1 MGRDPPRSAGQVVG
15 PVAANV
21 SNHGRVDDRTAGAER
36 WGLMALERWLRVTI
50 GMVLVAA
57 AAYLLF
63 RLRFVLVTVAIAA
76 MLAYALLPLV
86 ERVARVR
93 VAGRPMP
100 RFGAVLIV
108 FLVLTVLLAAAC
120 HVAAQPIAAES
131 GRFAQNVQEYEVQLG
146 AAFSQARASVGSGLS
161 PATRAKMDEALNQA
175 GGLIVAALGRIMQM
189 TARWLTH
196 IIEIVMIPILAF
208 YFLVDLP
215 LLGGELL
222 EFLPPTWR
230 GTVLWA
236 APRADRILA
245 GYVRGQIILMAIS
258 GVVVSVGLA
267 LIHMPFPLL
276 LGIVAGLTRAI
287 PVVGPVLGAIPIVGL
302 ALLQSPDTAVAVLI
316 FFVALQLVESQI
328 VIPQIIGH
336 ELRLRAATILLA
348 LLIGNA
354 LFGLMGMFLAAPAAA
369 FLKALGELAN
379 ERAAEP
385 RGAGRERG
393 VPIAA
398 GRDRPG

>member
-1 MGRDPPRSAGQVVG
+1 MGGDPTPRSAGKVVG
-15 PVAANV
+15 SVDANL
-21 SNHGRVDDRTAGAER
+21 SNHGRVGGEAAGAER
-36 WGLMALERWLRVTI
+36 PGLMALERWLRVTI

-63 RLRFVLVTVAIAA
+63 RLRFVLVTVSIAA

-86 ERVARVR
+86 DGLARVR
-93 VAGRPMP
+93 VAGRAMP
-100 RFGAVLIV
+100 RFGAVLTV
-108 FLVLTVLLAAAC
+108 FLVVTILLVVACQLAAR
-120 HVAAQPIAAES
+120 PIAAES
-131 GRFAQNVQEYEVQLG
+131 GRFAQNVQQYEVQLATG
-146 AAFSQARASVGSGLS
+146 FSQVRASVGAGLS
-161 PATRAKMDEALNQA
+161 PAMRAKMDEALNQA
-175 GGLIVAALGRIMQM
+175 GGLIVAALSRVMQM

-215 LLGGELL
+215 SLGGELL

-267 LIHMPFPLL
+267 IIHMPFPLL

-287 PVVGPVLGAIPIVGL
+287 PVVGPVLGGIPIVGL
-302 ALLQSPDTAVAVLI
+302 ALLQSPNTAAAVLI

-328 VIPQIIGH
+328 IIPQIIGH

-354 LFGLMGMFLAAPAAA
+354 LFGLTGMFLAAPAAA

-385 RGAGRERG
+385 RGVARER
-393 VPIAA
+393 
-398 GRDRPG
+398 PG